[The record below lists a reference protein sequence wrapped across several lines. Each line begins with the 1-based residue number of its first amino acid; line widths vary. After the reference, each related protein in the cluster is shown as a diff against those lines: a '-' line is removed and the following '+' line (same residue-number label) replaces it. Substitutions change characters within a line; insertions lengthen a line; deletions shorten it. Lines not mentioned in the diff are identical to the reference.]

1 MVATRTEKT
10 DPAWV
15 MGHTGKEN
23 FYNDKRRVDQK
34 DDDDD
39 DDDNGDDD
47 DDDDDD
53 GDDDYE
59 SESSN
64 LSLYSISW
72 LWATRGRVGG
82 RRVAFLSFAEAL
94 EMLFDKQV
102 IILIILNIIK
112 IIKNIII
119 IIIIVIMIIIIIMII
134 LGTVLPELAHS

>member
-10 DPAWV
+10 APAWV

-23 FYNDKRRVDQK
+23 FYNDRRRVDQK

-39 DDDNGDDD
+39 DDDNGD
-47 DDDDDD
+47 
-53 GDDDYE
+53 DDDYE